1 MKINKTEVIEDIK
14 VKCTFDN
21 RHGACSTMYYVES
34 LLDGSIL
41 HIGHGNGNEEMSDR
55 EMSEYV
61 LRVGLDCMKM
71 GRYKDH
77 MEEVKT
83 KLERAI
89 GIIENVSSSD
99 SIFKEACFF
108 LDDLKKG

>member
-1 MKINKTEVIEDIK
+1 LRINKTEVIEDIK
-14 VKCTFDN
+14 IKCTFDI
-21 RHGACSTMYYVES
+21 RHGASSTMYYVES

-41 HIGHGNGNEEMSDR
+41 HIGHGNANEEMSDK

-61 LRVGLDCMKM
+61 LRVGLDLMKM
-71 GRYKDH
+71 SRYKDH

-99 SIFKEACFF
+99 SVFREACFF
-108 LDDLKKG
+108 LDELKKG